1 MKTLFVR
8 LSFSRKR
15 ECLREIFIAFFD
27 KILYN
32 KSELSLVIIQERKSC
47 NMYSLVPEN
56 MYEVAEKLT
65 YFKEKGTPIT
75 EEEII
80 RQAVRDNSQQ
90 ILDGYLE
97 GPYWKASWKT
107 EDTTLAFFDIM
118 DNEVGTIDS
127 LSGSFIEDFR
137 TSAPNLIRRLAEKI
151 QKIVN
156 TH

>member
-1 MKTLFVR
+1 
-8 LSFSRKR
+8 
-15 ECLREIFIAFFD
+15 
-27 KILYN
+27 
-32 KSELSLVIIQERKSC
+32 
-47 NMYSLVPEN
+47 MYSLVPEN
-56 MYEVAEKLT
+56 MYEVEEKLN

-118 DNEVGTIDS
+118 NNEVGTIDS

-137 TSAPNLIRRLAEKI
+137 NSAPNLIRRLAEKI